1 MLAPLWLVVGFL
13 DYACHRQQRIE
24 ATAGLH
30 ESNLHLLMLA
40 ELGAG
45 VIVALFLELNA
56 IALALLL
63 LACVAHEFTVLRDL
77 SYAQSRRR
85 IPWFEQWVHGLQ
97 QAVPWVAFAAL
108 VLLHWPQAL
117 ALVGLGDA
125 PADWRLRTEV
135 GAAACVLHRRLSRR
149 RRHRRGGAV
158 PQRMATL
165 SSPGAGA
172 DGDGALSCALSCT
185 ELALSLY

>member
-1 MLAPLWLVVGFL
+1 MDIATLLARALLYVVAPLWLVVGFL

-125 PADWRLRTEV
+125 PADWRLRLKSEPLPASYIV
-135 GAAACVLHRRLSRR
+135 AFL
-149 RRHRRGGAV
+149 
-158 PQRMATL
+158 
-165 SSPGAGA
+165 GAGA
-172 DGDGALSCALSCT
+172 VAVVAPFLSEWRRCRRRARART
-185 ELALSLY
+185 VMAH